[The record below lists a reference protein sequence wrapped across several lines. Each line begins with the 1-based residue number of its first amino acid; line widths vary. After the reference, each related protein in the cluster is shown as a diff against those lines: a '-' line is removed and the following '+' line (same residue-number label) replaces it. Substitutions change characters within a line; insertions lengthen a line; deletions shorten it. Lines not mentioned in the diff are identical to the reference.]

1 MLSSSAFYGYQRP
14 DQPDQTRPDQVRNG
28 QDRTD
33 EDTVFIGFALVYY
46 VSFIVVI
53 AIVIV
58 IDDLQY

>member
-1 MLSSSAFYGYQRP
+1 MDTN
-14 DQPDQTRPDQVRNG
+14 DQTKPDQTRSG
-28 QDRTD
+28 KDRTD